1 MSTNQERV
9 AMITGGN
16 SGIGFATVQ
25 KLAAQGYTV
34 ILASRNQD
42 ASKEAI
48 ERIHAVTPNAKI
60 ESIPLD
66 LASFDSDKGV
76 SAASSD

>member
-25 KLAAQGYTV
+25 KLAAKGYTV
-34 ILASRNQD
+34 ILASRNQE
-42 ASKEAI
+42 ASRRA
-48 ERIHAVTPNAKI
+48 PNANC
-60 ESIPLD
+60 
-66 LASFDSDKGV
+66 
-76 SAASSD
+76 

>member
-16 SGIGFATVQ
+16 GGIGFATVQ
-25 KLAAQGYTV
+25 KLVAKGYRV

-48 ERIHAVTPNAKI
+48 ERIRGTNSNAKI

-66 LASFDSDKGV
+66 LV
-76 SAASSD
+76 